1 MAELP
6 KIHGDERPVE
16 QASAL
21 SYTPSQGWVS
31 AKQYVGTDK
40 EIRSL
45 ANSIK
50 AEKTDDA
57 AGTPPAVSLTV
68 TPLEGGLATL
78 DVSYDDDIG
87 TGVEFTQ
94 WSLQASDYEKN
105 IWTHP
110 TLRSLHNLCG
120 TEYNWIRENLP
131 AMQENGTFDP
141 VLEGWSCNLLANL
154 HQYSTRWNFRNTW
167 QADRAPT
174 PDDDMNDNGGF
185 GYSSGSFWVSPSLD
199 RSWICVSALPAA
211 AVWNELG
218 TACCTAGKAI
228 LTMFRDG
235 IESYIVSQYVLRKT
249 IVLPTTSKDVYALAN
264 VNKRVNVGEMTTKE
278 GVPAGL
284 KFAMPDYG
292 EWLKKAPQV
301 DYARN
306 KMTIN
311 QEYWHAEDWNNY
323 IYQPASY

>member
-1 MAELP
+1 MA
-6 KIHGDERPVE
+6 KIHGDKRPVK

-21 SYTPSQGWVS
+21 SYTPATGWVS
-31 AKQYVGTDK
+31 AKQYVGTND
-40 EIRSL
+40 EVRAL
-45 ANSIK
+45 AAQIK

-68 TPLEGGLATL
+68 TPLEGGLSTL

-87 TGVEFTQ
+87 TGSEFTQ

-110 TLRSLHNLCG
+110 TLRSLHNLCPD
-120 TEYNWIRENLP
+120 EYAWLRENIERLKTD
-131 AMQENGTFDP
+131 GLFDKKLSEWGCDKAHQLYLYGVKWDIKNNWTASHP
-141 VLEGWSCNLLANL
+141 PIVTDDSSAGWEI
-154 HQYSTRWNFRNTW
+154 
-167 QADRAPT
+167 
-174 PDDDMNDNGGF
+174 
-185 GYSSGSFWVSPSLD
+185 GSFWVAPALD
-199 RSWICVSALPAA
+199 RSWVATSVGVANASWA
-211 AVWNELG
+211 EKG

-235 IESYIVSQYVLRKT
+235 IESYIISQYVLRKT
-249 IVLPTTSKDVYALAN
+249 ITLPTSSKDIYALAN
-264 VNKRVNVGEMTTKE
+264 VNKRVSVAEMTSKE
-278 GVPAGL
+278 GLPEGL

-323 IYQPASY
+323 IYLPANYS

>member
-1 MAELP
+1 MANLP

-50 AEKTDDA
+50 AEKTDDD

-110 TLRSLHNLCG
+110 TLRSLHNLCPD
-120 TEYNWIRENLP
+120 EYGDIRE
-131 AMQENGTFDP
+131 MVETCKKDGTFDSKIAA
-141 VLEGWSCNLLANL
+141 WSCDKAGDLSQYTPASHLLHYWTAARVPNPSDD
-154 HQYSTRWNFRNTW
+154 ST
-167 QADRAPT
+167 D
-174 PDDDMNDNGGF
+174 
-185 GYSSGSFWVSPSLD
+185 GYKVGSFWVAPSLD
-199 RSWICVSALPAA
+199 KAYVCRDASVDAA
-211 AVWNELG
+211 AWTLLG
-218 TACCTAGKAI
+218 TACCSAGKAV

-235 IESYIVSQYVLRKT
+235 IESYIVSQYVLRKS
-249 IVLPTTSKDVYALAN
+249 IVMPTTSKDIYALAN
-264 VNKRVNVGEMTTKE
+264 VNKRVSGAEMSSKE
-278 GVPAGL
+278 GVPTGL

-301 DYARN
+301 EYQRN
-306 KMTIN
+306 KMTIS

-323 IYQPASY
+323 IYLPASYP